1 MMTSMTTPDRR
12 QLLATAA
19 AGTLAAALPACA
31 SRGTAIESSSS
42 LDYTPAGPAR
52 LRILI
57 LGGTGFLGPAL
68 VEAAR
73 PRGHEVVLFN
83 RGKTNPGL
91 FPELEKLRG
100 DRDPSKGAG
109 IKSLEGR
116 AFDVVFDDSGYFP
129 RHVAASAELLRANG
143 TKRYVFVSSISCYA
157 SNDIEGADE
166 TTACG
171 TLADPAVEEFGAQ
184 FEYYGPLKAACE
196 EAAKRSF
203 GAEATIVRP
212 GFIVGPGD
220 PTDRFTYWPVRFARG
235 GVALVPGTPSDPL
248 QVIDVRDL
256 AAFMLRLAEDGTSG
270 TFNACGPA
278 RRLTFGELVE
288 SCRAATQPDAATPR
302 WLPLESMASLG
313 TRLDFPLWVP
323 YAEGS
328 RGFHTWS
335 NARAVAAGL
344 AFRPL
349 DATIADTLSWWRSQP
364 SERIAKLRAGLSA
377 EQEAAVLAKLA

>member
-1 MMTSMTTPDRR
+1 MGGMTTPDRR
-12 QLLATAA
+12 QVLATAA
-19 AGTLAAALPACA
+19 SCALAAALPSCA
-31 SRGTAIESSSS
+31 SRGAPEDASNVF
-42 LDYTPAGPAR
+42 DNAAPRR

-73 PRGHEVVLFN
+73 PRGHEIVLFN
-83 RGKTNPGL
+83 RGRTNPGL

-100 DRDPSKGAG
+100 DRDPSKGDG
-109 IKSLEGR
+109 LKSLEGR
-116 AFDVVFDDSGYFP
+116 GFDLVFDDSGYFP

-143 TKRYVFVSSISCYA
+143 TKHYIFVSSISCYA
-157 SNDIEGADE
+157 SNEVEGADE
-166 TTACG
+166 TAACG
-171 TLADPAVEEFGAQ
+171 VLDDPAAEDFGAQ
-184 FEYYGPLKAACE
+184 FERYGPLKAACE
-196 EAAKRSF
+196 EAAKDAF
-203 GAEATIVRP
+203 GPDATIVRP

-220 PTDRFTYWPVRFARG
+220 PTDRFTYWPVRFSKG
-235 GVALVPGTPSDPL
+235 GVALVPGSPGDPL

-256 AAFMLRLAEDGTSG
+256 AAFMLRLGEGGISG

-278 RRLTFGELVE
+278 GRLTFGEMVE
-288 SCRAATQPDAATPR
+288 SCRAAGGPTAATPR

-323 YAEGS
+323 YADGS

-335 NARAVAAGL
+335 NARAIAAGL

-349 DATIADTLSWWRSQP
+349 DATVADTLAWWRSLP
-364 SERIAKLRAGLSA
+364 PERVAKLRAGLSA
-377 EQEAAVLAKLA
+377 EQEAEVLAKLA

>member
-1 MMTSMTTPDRR
+1 MAGMTTPDRR
-12 QLLATAA
+12 QVLATAA
-19 AGTLAAALPACA
+19 AGALAAALPACA
-31 SRGTAIESSSS
+31 TRGASADASSS
-42 LDYTPAGPAR
+42 LDKTSAGPAR

-68 VEAAR
+68 VEVAR
-73 PRGHEVVLFN
+73 PRGHEIVLFN

-100 DRDPSKGAG
+100 DRDPSKGDG
-109 IKSLEGR
+109 IKALEGR

-143 TKRYVFVSSISCYA
+143 TTRYVFVSSISCYA
-157 SNDIEGADE
+157 SNDVEGADE

-171 TLADPAVEEFGAQ
+171 VLADPALEEFGAR
-184 FEYYGPLKAACE
+184 FEHYGPLKAACE
-196 EAAKRSF
+196 EAAKRAF
-203 GAEATIVRP
+203 GAQATIVRP

-220 PTDRFTYWPVRFARG
+220 PTDRFTYWPARFARG
-235 GVALVPGTPSDPL
+235 GVALVPGAPSDPL

-256 AAFMLRLAEDGTSG
+256 AAFMLKLAEDGTSG
-270 TFNACGPA
+270 TFNACGPD

-288 SCRAATQPDAATPR
+288 SCRAAGRPDAATPR
-302 WLPLESMASLG
+302 WLPLESMADLEAP
-313 TRLDFPLWVP
+313 LDFPLWVP
-323 YAEGS
+323 YADGS

-335 NARAVAAGL
+335 NARAMAAGL
-344 AFRPL
+344 SFRPF
-349 DATIADTLSWWRSQP
+349 DATVADTLAWWRTLP
-364 SERIAKLRAGLSA
+364 PERVAKPRAGLSA